1 IVKVA
6 PSGAASLVSVAGLTL
21 SNPQGVATD
30 GNGNLYI
37 ADSGHRRLVQVTA
50 GGTASV
56 VQTPGQTIGT
66 IMYGVTADASGNVF
80 AVDWSNNR
88 VMKVN
93 VSGSALSFANTRIGA
108 TSSDSPKTATVTN
121 LGNEALTFSANPSYT
136 ADFSENASDPNL
148 CTSSTSLE
156 PGEVCDVS
164 VSFTPQSAG
173 SLSANVVV
181 TNNHLNGNN
190 ATQTIAVSGTALN
203 PVTTTITWTQPSA
216 ITYGTSLSGVL
227 NATTTDGSTT
237 VPGTFAY
244 TATPQGGSATTVTTA
259 TVLSPGGYTLSVS
272 FTPDS
277 VSYTSATGSVSL
289 TVNRASPSIA
299 LNSSANPALVSNSIT
314 LTATVSSSVSAPT
327 GSVDF
332 YDGTT
337 HLGSGT
343 LASGAATY
351 ATSNLTSGTH
361 SITAVYAGDSN

>member
-1 IVKVA
+1 
-6 PSGAASLVSVAGLTL
+6 
-21 SNPQGVATD
+21 
-30 GNGNLYI
+30 
-37 ADSGHRRLVQVTA
+37 
-50 GGTASV
+50 
-56 VQTPGQTIGT
+56 
-66 IMYGVTADASGNVF
+66 
-80 AVDWSNNR
+80 
-88 VMKVN
+88 
-93 VSGSALSFANTRIGA
+93 
-108 TSSDSPKTATVTN
+108 
-121 LGNEALTFSANPSYT
+121 
-136 ADFSENASDPNL
+136 
-148 CTSSTSLE
+148 TSSTSLE

-227 NATTTDGSTT
+227 NATATDGSTT

-361 SITAVYAGDSN
+361 SITAVYAGDSNFSSVTSSAVSQVVSDLNLNIASGGSTTATVSPGGTATYSLRIAPSSGSTFPGAVNLSASGGPTGSTITITPSTIAAGAGA